1 MKIRRRQGGA
11 IALELAL
18 TLGFLFP
25 VAAMLIFYGRV
36 LYNYEVAQKAAHD
49 AVRYMASA
57 SILNLSNPA
66 LAGYEVAMAQTI
78 MQQELSALN
87 PYKLAMSVTCDG
99 QLCAG
104 MGVPAT
110 VSVGVQINVRN
121 DMIGLA
127 PELTEQRIVITQ
139 SMRYVGN

>member
-1 MKIRRRQGGA
+1 MTARRQQGA
-11 IALELAL
+11 IVLELAL

-57 SILNLSNPA
+57 SIVNINNPA
-66 LAGYEVAMAQTI
+66 LVTYEVAVAQAI
-78 MQQELSALN
+78 LQQELSVLN
-87 PYKLAMSVTCDG
+87 PDKMAMSVACDG
-99 QLCAG
+99 QTCAG
-104 MGVPAT
+104 MAVPEKVT
-110 VSVGVQINVRN
+110 VGVQINVRN
-121 DMIGLA
+121 DLVGLLPA
-127 PELTEQRIVITQ
+127 LPDQRIAVTQ